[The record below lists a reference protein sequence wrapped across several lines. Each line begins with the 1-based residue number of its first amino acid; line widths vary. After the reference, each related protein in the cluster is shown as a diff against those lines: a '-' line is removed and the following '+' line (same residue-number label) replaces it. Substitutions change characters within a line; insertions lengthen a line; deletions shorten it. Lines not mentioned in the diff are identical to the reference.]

1 MQLDHLAI
9 VLRTR
14 SANEAIDLGVR
25 MAMYWFKPLYIAWL
39 CFSLPIIGLLFG
51 LSCYWAEFSYI
62 GIYLLIWW
70 IKPMLDRMAL
80 FVISRAVFGATPTLR
95 QSMKAI
101 PSLLFKTRL
110 IRALT
115 WARFS
120 PYRSLTLP
128 VDVLE
133 GIKGHNARIR
143 RKTISNY
150 IGINAAVLTLF
161 GFVVEKV
168 FPVCAIA
175 FVAIISIDNNS
186 YTDDLLNDLWFN
198 DVNYYSI
205 MALGF
210 YILGILLWEP
220 IYIAAGFSLYLK
232 RRSDIEAWDIELE
245 FRKIEKRSR
254 MTSSTL
260 LSTLLL
266 VLTIGISGYSSH
278 SYASQNNSATRQETI
293 TNAPE
298 KLQQILKQPEYGR
311 KEVRKQLTFI
321 QEKKVKKPNKKPD
334 FSPPPILSNSN
345 RTLLAL
351 TGAGQWIL
359 WGVLALVVIAIVY
372 FIIIRLP
379 DIRGRNGQKMVP
391 PVQIAGLD
399 IQPESLPENIAE
411 VALSM
416 IHSGDLRAALSLLF
430 RGSLSV
436 LAHRDRVMFR
446 SSDTEQDCIHLVK
459 RAELNSAAFF
469 IKLTQL
475 WLAQAYA
482 HRSPDITKLEQ
493 LCREWPTHYD
503 HQSQWKV
510 S

>member
-1 MQLDHLAI
+1 MRLDRLAI

-14 SANEAIDLGVR
+14 PANEAIDLGVR
-25 MAMYWFKPLYIAWL
+25 MAMHWFKPLYIAWL
-39 CFSLPIIGLLFG
+39 CFSLPVIGLLFS
-51 LSCYWAEFSYI
+51 LSYWAEFSYTA
-62 GIYLLIWW
+62 IYLLIWW

-80 FVISRAVFGATPTLR
+80 FVISRAVFGSAPTLR

-101 PSLLFKTRL
+101 PTLLFKTRL

-133 GIKGHNARIR
+133 GVKGRNAKIR
-143 RKTISNY
+143 RKAISNY

-161 GFVVEKV
+161 GFVVEKI

-175 FVAIISIDNNS
+175 FVAMISIDNNS
-186 YTDDLLNDLWFN
+186 YSDDLLKDLWFN
-198 DVNYYSI
+198 NVSYHSL

-220 IYIAAGFSLYLK
+220 IYVAAGFSLYLK

-254 MTSSTL
+254 IASSTL
-260 LSTLLL
+260 FAAMLL
-266 VLTIGISGYSSH
+266 VLTLGISGYPSH
-278 SYASQNNSATRQETI
+278 SYASQNNSTVRQETI
-293 TNAPE
+293 NDAPE
-298 KLQQILKQPEYGR
+298 KLQQILKQPEYGG
-311 KEVRKQLTFI
+311 KEVRKRLKFM

-334 FSPPPILSNSN
+334 FSPPPVSANPNSA
-345 RTLLAL
+345 LVAL
-351 TGAGQWIL
+351 TGAGQWML
-359 WGVLALVVIAIVY
+359 WGILALVVIAIAY

-379 DIRGRNGQKMVP
+379 DMRGQKGQKEAP
-391 PVQIAGLD
+391 PAQIAGLD

-416 IHSGDLRAALSLLF
+416 IHSGDLRSALSLLF

-446 SSDTEQDCIHLVK
+446 SSDTEQDCIRLVK
-459 RAELNSAAFF
+459 RAELNSADFF

-503 HQSQWKV
+503 HQSQWEA

>member
-1 MQLDHLAI
+1 MQLDRLAI

-14 SANEAIDLGVR
+14 PANEAIDLGVR
-25 MAMYWFKPLYIAWL
+25 MAMHWFKPLYIAWL
-39 CFSLPIIGLLFG
+39 CFSLPVIGLLLG
-51 LSCYWAEFSYI
+51 LAYWAEFSYT
-62 GIYLLIWW
+62 GIYLLVWW
-70 IKPMLDRMAL
+70 IKPLLDRMAL
-80 FVISRAVFGATPTLR
+80 FVISRVVFGSAPTLR
-95 QSMKAI
+95 QNIKAI
-101 PSLLFKTRL
+101 PTLLFKTRL

-133 GIKGHNARIR
+133 GIKGRNARIR
-143 RKTISNY
+143 RKAISNY

-161 GFVVEKV
+161 GFIAEKV
-168 FPVCAIA
+168 FPFCAIA
-175 FVAIISIDNNS
+175 FVAMISIDNNS
-186 YTDDLLNDLWFN
+186 YTDELFGDLWLNNFN
-198 DVNYYSI
+198 FNSL

-220 IYIAAGFSLYLK
+220 IYVAAGFSLYLK

-245 FRKIEKRSR
+245 FRKIEKQSR
-254 MTSSTL
+254 TTSSTL
-260 LSTLLL
+260 FSALLL
-266 VLTIGISGYSSH
+266 VLTLGISGYAPH
-278 SYASQNNSATRQETI
+278 SYASQDNATVRQETI
-293 TNAPE
+293 THAPE
-298 KLQQILKQPEYGR
+298 KLQQILKQPEYGG
-311 KEVRKQLTFI
+311 KEVRKRLKFI
-321 QEKKVKKPNKKPD
+321 QEEKKAKKPNKKPD
-334 FSPPPILSNSN
+334 LSLPPISSNPN
-345 RTLLAL
+345 GALVTL
-351 TGAGQWIL
+351 TGAGQWML
-359 WGVLALVVIAIVY
+359 WGILALVVIAIAY
-372 FIIIRLP
+372 FIIIQLP
-379 DIRGRNGQKMVP
+379 VIRGQKAQKLAP
-391 PVQIAGLD
+391 PTQIAGLD

-416 IHSGDLRAALSLLF
+416 IHSGDLRSALSLLF

-446 SSDTEQDCIHLVK
+446 SSDTEQDCIRLVK
-459 RAELNSAAFF
+459 RSELSSADFF

-482 HRSPDITKLEQ
+482 HRSPDIIKLEQ

-503 HQSQWKV
+503 HQSQWEA